1 MKITDIIDGILS
13 EEPETNK
20 DKNKKSLKAFYK
32 TDILI
37 QGFPER
43 RAEPEEEEEPEGD
56 TTDVATTGAAGA
68 TISPTESYIDMDI
81 TLNEEILK
89 TSAAGEMVVPAD
101 EADNIQTLEDLV
113 DYLSDNN
120 EGGKPIINELVEEI
134 ILSVAGVGAKPL
146 DTIVN
151 EGDKIFV
158 DIDYGKEKADSVG
171 LRVNK
176 QSGSTAMSI
185 SMKKDNNIIPGEF
198 DIEQFNKQLV
208 YYRNSLFGN

>member
-1 MKITDIIDGILS
+1 MKITDVIDGILS
-13 EEPETNK
+13 EEPQTQ
-20 DKNKKSLKAFYK
+20 DKNKKSLKVFYK

-43 RAEPEEEEEPEGD
+43 RAEEEPEEKEKEVGD
-56 TTDVATTGAAGA
+56 TTDVATTAGA
-68 TISPTESYIDMDI
+68 TISPTESFKD
-81 TLNEEILK
+81 TSSLLNEEILK
-89 TSAAGEMVVPAD
+89 TSVNGELTIPSN
-101 EADNIQTLEDLV
+101 EADNIQTLEDII

-134 ILSVAGVGAKPL
+134 ILSVAGVGAKAL

-151 EGDKIFV
+151 EGDKVFV

-208 YYRNSLFGN
+208 YYRNSIFGN